1 MRKLFIAS
9 ALSIALALASC
20 TTTDIDE
27 GIRKSLPQ
35 VCGAAETSYLIVKPY
50 IDAGKLKPATAA
62 GVEAAHANL
71 QVYCASKD
79 TATLASTLILA
90 SQAALTISIAV
101 REAKRAE

>member
-1 MRKLFIAS
+1 MRKAIA
-9 ALSIALALASC
+9 AIAALAVLSAC
-20 TTTDIDE
+20 TTTSIDE

-35 VCGAAETSYLIVKPY
+35 ICGAAETSYLVVKPY
-50 IDAGKLKPATAA
+50 IDAGKIKPATAA

-71 QVYCASKD
+71 TVYCASKD

-90 SQAALTISIAV
+90 SQASLTISLAV

>member
-1 MRKLFIAS
+1 MRK
-9 ALSIALALASC
+9 SIACIAALAVLASC
-20 TTTDIDE
+20 TTTSIDE
-27 GIRKSLPQ
+27 GIRQSLPQ
-35 VCGAAETSYLIVKPY
+35 ICGAAETSYLIVKPY
-50 IDAGKLKPATAA
+50 IDAGKLKPSTSA